1 MGFDRF
7 HPNISNPC
15 RDKLLDSV
23 RKWADSAANHGS
35 HRDNSGVCR
44 GACRAGTAAL
54 VEPADL
60 RTHLRN
66 NLIVEFQQELHS
78 KAALTADQRQALSDL
93 VTNNLVTSPRS
104 ARRGRRNYFVGRF
117 PRVTKHSC

>member
-1 MGFDRF
+1 MTFEPMEDD
-7 HPNISNPC
+7 IIEI
-15 RDKLLDSV
+15 
-23 RKWADSAANHGS
+23 HGIVE
-35 HRDNSGVCR
+35 RV
-44 GACRAGTAAL
+44 

-117 PRVTKHSC
+117 PRITKHSC